1 MPAMALRSL
10 THLALRVPTLPEAE
24 RHYRRLFGM
33 SVAYR
38 EAEAPDGWRTLRPE
52 MDWEEA
58 AGLGISPGMSVLY
71 RDDVTL
77 AIEAADEMEPG
88 ILDHV
93 GLLVDEA
100 ELGLIRSRAVETGC
114 AIETATPSLLVLTDR
129 FGVRWEIA
137 TSVPEDPREASH
149 GARSG
154 RWLDMPLNRSLP
166 DP

>member
-1 MPAMALRSL
+1 MAFRSL
-10 THLALRVPTLPEAE
+10 THVALRVPSLPDAE

-33 SVAYR
+33 EVAYR
-38 EAEAPDGWRTLRPE
+38 EAEAPDGWRTLRAK

-58 AGLGISPGMSVLY
+58 ARLGISPGMSVLY
-71 RDDVTL
+71 RDDVTI
-77 AIEAADEMEPG
+77 AIELAGETEPG
-88 ILDHV
+88 LLDHV

-100 ELGLIRSRAVETGC
+100 ELEATPSRARETGC
-114 AIETATPSLLVLTDR
+114 AIETETPSLLVLTDR

-137 TSVPEDPREASH
+137 TSVAKDPRAASH

-154 RWLDMPLNRSLP
+154 RWLDMPPHRSLP